1 MNKFISIFFIFYLIS
16 FAALSETNEKGICE
30 YFFNILDNESENNNL
45 YWSPEYEFEPVYGF
59 TLKHDYNFEKD
70 DWSIYRNEDNFP
82 YVFKTTYG
90 TNAYEQLKKNDIIL
104 KYNDVNVD
112 EVDNDKLWEIWGS
125 SDTINLT
132 IQREINNKN
141 EILTISLDKKSY
153 FKTEVVPIFRIL
165 SFDKIDVKNS
175 DYTILYDFEYYWYD
189 DRLIEFAKDSYEF
202 FGYDFEEQIELQKEK
217 LGNEF
222 NDDTWIDGIQCI
234 EDYENFD
241 INLWLANLE
250 FTNLV
255 KDDLENKRKKII
267 FDYNIWADGYEELTV
282 TVQEKGIAKFHT
294 EFNLKAFPFDSHNL
308 EFEYADVQDS
318 VSSVM
323 LTDISTSL
331 MPLTDNLKRKIPEW
345 NIPAKYSNLEAYT
358 YFDKYD
364 YEYDGVSTN
373 FIIERNS
380 SYYIYKVIA
389 PIILILLVCWSVF
402 WLRSDQI
409 ESRLTVSIVCLLTLI
424 AYNFIVDE
432 NIPKLAYL
440 TALDQ
445 IILSSYFF
453 ASIPTVL
460 SIYFSTQK
468 EGSTILNYQKQIRLL
483 GPLLYLLIILLIMYS
498 NINGN
503 PSALG
508 AMKNVFG

>member
-30 YFFNILDNESENNNL
+30 HFFNTLDNESENKIL
-45 YWSPEYEFEPVYGF
+45 YWSPQLEFDSVYGF
-59 TLKHDYNFEKD
+59 TLKQDYDFEKD

-90 TNAYEQLKKNDIIL
+90 TSAYDKLKKNDIIL
-104 KYNDVNVD
+104 KYNDISVD
-112 EVDNDKLWEIWGS
+112 EVDNDKLWEIWGN
-125 SDTINLT
+125 SDTINLKVK
-132 IQREINNKN
+132 REVNNKT
-141 EILTISLDKKSY
+141 EILNINLEKKSY
-153 FKTEVVPIFRIL
+153 SKTEVTPIFRIK
-165 SFDKIDVKNS
+165 SFDNIDVKNS
-175 DYTILYDFEYYWYD
+175 DYTILYDLEYYWFD
-189 DRLIEFAKDSYEF
+189 DRLIEFARNSFEY
-202 FGYDFEEQIELQKEK
+202 FGNNIEESIQFHID
-217 LGNEF
+217 NEF
-222 NDDTWIDGIQCI
+222 DEDFAVDGIKCNK
-234 EDYENFD
+234 DYDKFD

-255 KDDLENKRKKII
+255 KDDLENKTKKII
-267 FDYNIWADGYEELTV
+267 FEYNFWVDGYEELTI
-282 TVQEKGIAKFHT
+282 TIIEKGIATFHT
-294 EFNLKAFPFDSHNL
+294 NFNLRAFPFDSHNL
-308 EFEYADVQDS
+308 EFEYAEVQTGIEYLQ
-318 VSSVM
+318 M
-323 LTDISTSL
+323 TDIKTSL
-331 MPLTDNLKRKIPEW
+331 MPLTDSLKNKIPEW

-402 WLRSDQI
+402 WLKSEQI

-432 NIPKLAYL
+432 NIPKLSYL

-468 EGSTILNYQKQIRLL
+468 EGSTILSYQKQIRLL

>member
-1 MNKFISIFFIFYLIS
+1 MNKFISIFFIFYLFS
-16 FAALSETNEKGICE
+16 FAVLSETNEKGICE
-30 YFFNILDNESENNNL
+30 HFFNTLDNESENNIL
-45 YWSPEYEFEPVYGF
+45 YWSPQFEFDPVYGF
-59 TLKHDYNFEKD
+59 TLKQDYDFEKD
-70 DWSIYRNEDNFP
+70 DWSIFRNKDNFP

-90 TNAYEQLKKNDIIL
+90 TSAYDQLKKNDIIL

-125 SDTINLT
+125 SDTLNLT
-132 IQREINNKN
+132 VKREINSKE
-141 EILTISLDKKSY
+141 EILNITLEKKSY
-153 FKTEVVPIFRIL
+153 SKTEVMPIFRIK
-165 SFDKIDVKNS
+165 SFDNIDVKNS
-175 DYTILYDFEYYWYD
+175 DYTILYDLEYYWFD
-189 DRLIEFAKDSYEF
+189 DRLIEFAKNSYEY
-202 FGYDFEEQIELQKEK
+202 FGNNIEESIDFHVDNELDED
-217 LGNEF
+217 LAV
-222 NDDTWIDGIQCI
+222 DGIQCI
-234 EDYENFD
+234 EDYDKFD

-255 KDDLENKRKKII
+255 KDDLENKTKKII
-267 FDYNIWADGYEELTV
+267 FDYNFWADGYEELTI
-282 TVQEKGIAKFHT
+282 TIREKGIATFHT
-294 EFNLKAFPFDSHNL
+294 SFNLRAFPFDSHNL
-308 EFEYADVQDS
+308 EFEYADVQDT
-318 VSSVM
+318 VSNVQ

-331 MPLTDNLKRKIPEW
+331 MPLTDKLKRKIPEW

-364 YEYDGVSTN
+364 YEYDGVGTK
-373 FIIERNS
+373 FLIERNS

-402 WLRSDQI
+402 WLRSEQI

-468 EGSTILNYQKQIRLL
+468 EGSAILNYQNHIRLL

-508 AMKNVFG
+508 VMKNVFG